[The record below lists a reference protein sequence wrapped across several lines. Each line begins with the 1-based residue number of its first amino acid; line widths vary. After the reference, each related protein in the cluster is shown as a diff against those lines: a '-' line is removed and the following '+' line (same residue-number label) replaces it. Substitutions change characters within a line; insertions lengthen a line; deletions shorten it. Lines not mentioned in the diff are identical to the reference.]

1 MRGRAVL
8 AAAATAL
15 GVASWSG
22 AWSQETRPDAE
33 PDVWKQHAA
42 PDEDVGKGAR
52 VVLPFTRDQI
62 RALARLLEQTRRAT
76 AEGAGRAVRGRLRRL
91 RIDADTIP
99 EVRVRRG
106 YTTVVGFTDLTGA
119 PWPIEEVL
127 VDRRFLAGEETAP
140 NGHLLY
146 LSPREPF
153 LEGNLAVKLVGLA
166 DPVVAMLGGD
176 GEVADFRVDLR
187 LGIAG
192 PNVDASA
199 LAKPEAF
206 RAGDE
211 VLAGVLAGSVPGR
224 GGAARGGRRRRRRP
238 RMAARRRRGAGDP
251 GSCAVAGAVGGGTWG
266 RGPLGLP
273 ASRHAPAAGER
284 PGPGE
289 APRAARRGRPGDGGF
304 RGRSAARRGERWAG
318 AVRKPVDDRAPAE
331 PAVPRKVMGRVMVR
345 AVLAGM
351 VVALLS
357 ASLHA
362 QSRIETDNRNLK
374 VDPAERVDRQYG
386 ESLRERSR
394 QKKDE
399 AERTGK
405 SHIDTL
411 HGPFAPERPEAEGAP
426 PAVGDETERPLPASV
441 RAGEEK
447 PQPKPARRSERGP
460 RDRGYERLD
469 EVDGG
474 ELPELIAELLKL
486 WNRPPETVRLQRRE
500 RRDERREAAPAASVQ
515 PVAANGGPGFPE
527 VAAGARALRPG
538 ALRGE
543 LGSCRAGSA

>member
-1 MRGRAVL
+1 MTAAGSESKRVRRIRGRAVL
-8 AAAATAL
+8 AAAAAAL
-15 GVASWSG
+15 GVAAWSG
-22 AWSQETRPDAE
+22 AWGQQTRPDAE

-42 PDEDVGKGAR
+42 PDEEVGKGAR

-211 VLAGVLAGSVPGR
+211 VLAGVLAGSVPGEAER
-224 GGAARGGRRRRRRP
+224 LEVVGG
-238 RMAARRRRGAGDP
+238 GAGDR
-251 GSCAVAGAVGGGTWG
+251 AWRLGGDVVLVT
-266 RGPLGLP
+266 RAHVL
-273 ASRHAPAAGER
+273 S
-284 PGPGE
+284 PGPWAAERGSAGRWAYRLPDTPLLLVSDRGREKRLALRDLDVVGTAVSRGE
-289 APRAARRGRPGDGGF
+289 APGGGENDG
-304 RGRSAARRGERWAG
+304 
-318 AVRKPVDDRAPAE
+318 
-331 PAVPRKVMGRVMVR
+331 
-345 AVLAGM
+345 
-351 VVALLS
+351 
-357 ASLHA
+357 
-362 QSRIETDNRNLK
+362 
-374 VDPAERVDRQYG
+374 
-386 ESLRERSR
+386 
-394 QKKDE
+394 
-399 AERTGK
+399 
-405 SHIDTL
+405 
-411 HGPFAPERPEAEGAP
+411 
-426 PAVGDETERPLPASV
+426 
-441 RAGEEK
+441 
-447 PQPKPARRSERGP
+447 PAR
-460 RDRGYERLD
+460 
-469 EVDGG
+469 
-474 ELPELIAELLKL
+474 
-486 WNRPPETVRLQRRE
+486 
-500 RRDERREAAPAASVQ
+500 
-515 PVAANGGPGFPE
+515 
-527 VAAGARALRPG
+527 
-538 ALRGE
+538 
-543 LGSCRAGSA
+543 